1 MSSFHQISPGTPADF
16 ERVLV
21 VWEAAVRATHD
32 FLSAEEIQNLKPL
45 VRQACFQGMPLF
57 CLRDA
62 EGAVVAFSGID
73 APKLEALFVHPDWC
87 GTGLGRQLVEHAIQD
102 QGVCLVDVNEQNKQA
117 LGFYLHLGFEVAH
130 RSDVD
135 GFGKPYPLLHLKLP
149 DQ

>member
-1 MSSFHQISPGTPADF
+1 MSSLNQISVVTAADHD
-16 ERVLV
+16 RVLL

-32 FLSAEEIQNLKPL
+32 FLLPDEIAALKPL
-45 VRQACFQGMPLF
+45 VRQSCFQGMPLF
-57 CLRDA
+57 CLRNA
-62 EGAVVAFSGID
+62 EGQVVAFSGIET
-73 APKLEALFVHPDWC
+73 PKLEALFVHPDWC
-87 GTGLGRQLVEHAIQD
+87 GQGLGRGLVEHAIGD
-102 QGVCLVDVNEQNKQA
+102 QGVCLVDVNEQNEQA